1 MKKASVLV
9 ICTGNSCRSQ
19 ITEGYL
25 KYFIKKMNI
34 DINIYSAGVKAEGVN
49 PKAIST
55 MLEDNIDI
63 SNHTSNKIEEFSN
76 KNISHVITVCD
87 HANENCPVY
96 LKKCN
101 AVHHNFIDPSKIT
114 GDKKT
119 IDLAFRKCREEIKA
133 FSIDYLKTNF
143 NANA

>member
-1 MKKASVLV
+1 MKKESVLV

-19 ITEGYL
+19 MAEGYL
-25 KYFIKKMNI
+25 KHFIKKMNI

-49 PKAIST
+49 PKAISM
-55 MLEDNIDI
+55 MLEDNVDI
-63 SNHTSNKIEEFSN
+63 SNHTSNKIEEFLH

-101 AVHHNFIDPSKIT
+101 AVHHNFLDPSKIT
-114 GDKKT
+114 GDKNT
-119 IDLAFRKCREEIKA
+119 IDLAYIKCREEIKA
-133 FSIDYLKTNF
+133 FSQDYLKTNF
-143 NANA
+143 NSNA

>member
-1 MKKASVLV
+1 MKKPSVLV

-19 ITEGYL
+19 MAEGYL
-25 KYFIKKMNI
+25 KYFIEKMNM
-34 DINIYSAGVKAEGVN
+34 DINIYSAGVKAEGLN

-63 SNHTSNKIEEFSN
+63 SNHTSNRIEEFLH
-76 KNISHVITVCD
+76 KNISHLITVCD
-87 HANENCPVY
+87 HAHENCPIY

-101 AVHHNFIDPSKIT
+101 ATHHNFTDPSKIT

-119 IDLAFRKCREEIKA
+119 IDLAYKKCREEIKA
-133 FSIDYLKTNF
+133 FTKDYLKNNF
-143 NANA
+143 SSNA